1 MNMQTSTETWSAF
14 GQHLHPSQV
23 GFIEQ
28 CVSTVYLLVNAHF
41 YLTVCRTLDSA
52 FLTSKNVKQSIR
64 QMFLGFS
71 LLSFTRAFQR
81 KSQS

>member
-41 YLTVCRTLDSA
+41 YLTVCRRLDRA
-52 FLTSKNVKQSIR
+52 FLTSK
-64 QMFLGFS
+64 
-71 LLSFTRAFQR
+71 T
-81 KSQS
+81 